1 MSIFLNQ
8 KRKRLDILENIFI
21 KYKNNNNKDNLNIN
35 IFSDYLNN
43 RIIKNID
50 ENININNNM
59 NFLIKTETF
68 ELKHLFKTKINLI
81 VKSELIPL
89 TNIIEYKTYKTP
101 AKSSNNNKSTN
112 INSYFYPNEIGEILN
127 KKYLLV
133 NHINNGTFRCICTL
147 QNIQIKKY

>member
-1 MSIFLNQ
+1 MNIFLNQ

-35 IFSDYLNN
+35 NFGDYLKN

-68 ELKHLFKTKINLI
+68 KLKHLFKTKINLI

-89 TNIIEYKTYKTP
+89 TNVIEY
-101 AKSSNNNKSTN
+101 
-112 INSYFYPNEIGEILN
+112 
-127 KKYLLV
+127 
-133 NHINNGTFRCICTL
+133 
-147 QNIQIKKY
+147 